1 MTSWR
6 TGPITERKPLTAPGT
21 DEDVAAE
28 TVQLPAPTERM
39 RTLMRPFG
47 VPDPRL
53 ARLFAR
59 LARYRQAACHR

>member
-1 MTSWR
+1 MSSWR
-6 TGPITERKPLTAPGT
+6 TGPITERKLLTAVGT
-21 DEDVAAE
+21 DEDVAAD
-28 TVQLPAPTERM
+28 TVQLPAPPERM
-39 RTLMRPFG
+39 RTLMAPFG